1 MKDELKLKRL
11 CPNMITMTAL
21 CFGVSSLNMAYW
33 GQWQMALT
41 FIILAGIF
49 DFLDGKIAR
58 MLGVGSHFGEELDS
72 LSDFVSFG
80 VAPGFLMY
88 QWTLDQEAR
97 INVLQSIAMRSD
109 TVGILQNIGM
119 RSDAVG
125 ISWVLVLFMAMC
137 CAMRLARF
145 NAMIGTETPPYWRP
159 FFMGVPAPAGAGLA
173 VWPLICSL
181 ATGGKIEFF
190 RSPIC
195 VGTMLALSGLLMA
208 SKIPTI
214 CLKHLHLSEGTIANI
229 RIALMLAIAGLVW
242 MPWITLS
249 LVGLT
254 YVVCMP
260 LGVIYFLKT
269 RHTYLVAHPAR
280 RKK

>member
-11 CPNMITMTAL
+11 CPNMVTMMAL

-33 GQWQMALT
+33 GQWQMALS
-41 FIILAGIF
+41 FIMLAGIF
-49 DFLDGKIAR
+49 DFLDGKVAR

-97 INVLQSIAMRSD
+97 IEV
-109 TVGILQNIGM
+109 LQNIAV

-145 NAMIGTETPPYWRP
+145 NAMIGADTPPYWRP
-159 FFMGVPAPAGAGLA
+159 FFMGVPAPAGAALA
-173 VWPLICSL
+173 IWPLICSL

-190 RSPIC
+190 RSPVC
-195 VGTMLALSGLLMA
+195 VGTMLALSGILMA
-208 SKIPTI
+208 SRIPTI
-214 CLKHLHLSEGTIANI
+214 CLKHLHLDDGVIPYLRVT
-229 RIALMLAIAGLVW
+229 LMMTIAGLVW

-249 LVGLT
+249 LVGLV

-260 LGVIYFLKT
+260 IGVIYFLKT
-269 RHTYLVAHPAR
+269 RAAYLAAHAGQVR
-280 RKK
+280 RHKK